1 MDAMIPEWR
10 PVRASLL
17 LLLVSA
23 AVFTLAFTVQIV
35 FLPDVLPIADAD
47 EARSL
52 WVLQVAFLLRTL
64 ENIAALSGLLV
75 LAAMLAHLVGQ
86 GIGAFWSMPRK

>member
-23 AVFTLAFTVQIV
+23 AVFTVAFTVQIV
-35 FLPDVLPIADAD
+35 FLPDVLPIAD
-47 EARSL
+47 EPRSF

-64 ENIAALSGLLV
+64 ENIAAFGGLLV